1 MLAPFFW
8 FRGLLVICNRD
19 HLIFNSFIFLCRPA
33 GARLS
38 LISSFP
44 GFHPGLLMVRS
55 YGARTCC
62 LNIELFLIE

>member
-33 GARLS
+33 ILRDKLPLGLVFLS
-38 LISSFP
+38 
-44 GFHPGLLMVRS
+44 FHLSPVYPRG
-55 YGARTCC
+55 Y
-62 LNIELFLIE
+62 